1 MDLGTGPG
9 SLAVAFAPLVGA
21 VVGIDPEPA
30 MLAAAAEHAA
40 SAQVQ
45 VQWLQSDSTSLA
57 AALGSFR
64 LVTMGRS
71 FHWMDRARTL
81 EQLDRLLE
89 PLGAVALFADHHLE
103 LPINAW
109 LKPYRELLSRY
120 AVEDAASAQRKSPG
134 WPAHEALLLESAFS
148 CLERISVIE
157 QRRTAIDSLIERA
170 LSRSVTSP
178 TRLGARVDE
187 LVRDI
192 PRTLAPFAPR
202 GTVDEVLESQALIAR
217 RPQNLS

>member
-9 SLAVAFAPLVGA
+9 SLAVAFAPLAGA

-30 MLAAAAEHAA
+30 MLALAAEHAA
-40 SAQVQ
+40 GAQVP
-45 VQWLQSDSTSLA
+45 VQWLQADSASLA
-57 AALGSFR
+57 PELGSFR

-71 FHWMDRARTL
+71 FHWMDRPRTL
-81 EQLDRLLE
+81 EQLERLIE

-120 AVEDAASAQRKSPG
+120 AVDDAASAQRKSPG
-134 WPAHEALLLESAFS
+134 WLAHEGVLLESAFS

-178 TRLGARVDE
+178 ARLGARLDE
-187 LVRDI
+187 LVREI
-192 PRTLAPFAPR
+192 PRTLAPFASQ
-202 GTVDEVLESQALIAR
+202 GAVEEVLESHALIAR
-217 RPQNLS
+217 RRSS